1 MLASPSAPKGA
12 RCGAGVAAFAAGT
25 PCSGSK
31 GKVKCLHSPHLSFT
45 FFAAAAI
52 FRPTRHVA
60 NCRTRPTPLP
70 LGGLCWPPCG
80 RLGPALVA
88 SSPRCGQARTRPAD
102 TRCYVKNI
110 TSYVKKITSYVK
122 FFTEHLIST
131 GRRAVKA
138 GRGPIKKGCRGRNLP
153 RRGRFLPR
161 RGKFFPRRLVDA
173 SCALPGTGGMVRKG
187 RGRVNPFHG

>member
-1 MLASPSAPKGA
+1 MWLWYSMLTPPSAPKGA
-12 RCGAGVAAFAAGT
+12 GCGAGVAAFAAGT

-60 NCRTRPTPLP
+60 NCRTWPTPLP

-80 RLGPALVA
+80 RLGPALAA

-110 TSYVKKITSYVK
+110 TSYVKKNHVVRKIFYVASI
-122 FFTEHLIST
+122 FD
-131 GRRAVKA
+131 GAA
-138 GRGPIKKGCRGRNLP
+138 GRESGARADKKRMPWKKLTTAG
-153 RRGRFLPR
+153 
-161 RGKFFPRRLVDA
+161 
-173 SCALPGTGGMVRKG
+173 
-187 RGRVNPFHG
+187 